1 MNEKNKLKNVF
12 DAFLEMETNPIE
24 FMRNTKF
31 KRSELQLDPRVANHW
46 SDKGLFPNKQET
58 GAWLLFNLSEAFWV
72 KIIVKLREF
81 NVSLDVIKKI
91 KEDFFTEP
99 KMIFKPEEKDF
110 LIQKIKESE
119 AFNEEILKHI
129 SDDEIWESILKI
141 KLSDFE
147 IMIQSI
153 LLQRKP
159 YFIILDN
166 HDKVI
171 LSEESSLLSET
182 NESYLDDY
190 YEITKKSHIRI
201 SMNEILGDLVRSLGD
216 LKCSEKIPI
225 LTKNE
230 ATIIQLLR
238 GDNISKI
245 EIRYKNNTK
254 PEIIEVTSKNEINE
268 KARLSDLIISR
279 GYQNITIKTQNGH
292 AVHCENTIKYK
303 LDTE

>member
-12 DAFLEMETNPIE
+12 DAFIEMKTNPIE

-31 KRSELQLDPRVANHW
+31 KRSELKLDPRVANHW

-58 GAWLLFNLSEAFWV
+58 GAWLIFNLSEAFWV
-72 KIIVKLREF
+72 KIMVKLRKF
-81 NVSLDVIKKI
+81 NVSLEVIKKI

-99 KMIFKPEEKDF
+99 KIIFKPEEKDF
-110 LIQKIKESE
+110 FIQKIKESE
-119 AFNEEILKHI
+119 MFNELILK
-129 SDDEIWESILKI
+129 DVGDEEIWASILKI

-147 IMIQSI
+147 LMIQSI
-153 LLQRKP
+153 LIQRKP

-166 HDKVI
+166 HDKVLLI
-171 LSEESSLLSET
+171 EESNLLSQT
-182 NESYLDDY
+182 DESYLDDY

-201 SMNEILGDLVRSLGD
+201 SMNEILGDLVRTLGD

-230 ATIIQLLR
+230 AKIIQLLR

-245 EIRYKNNTK
+245 EIRYKNNTE

-268 KARLSDLIISR
+268 KARLSELIISR

>member
-1 MNEKNKLKNVF
+1 MNNKNNFKKVL
-12 DAFLEMETNPIE
+12 DAFNEMNTNPIE

-46 SDKGLFPNKQET
+46 SDKGLFPSKQET
-58 GAWLLFNLSEAFWV
+58 GAWLIFNLSEAFWV

-99 KMIFKPEEKDF
+99 KLIFKPEEKSF
-110 LIQKIKESE
+110 FIQKIKESDV
-119 AFNEEILKHI
+119 FNEEMLKHI
-129 SDDEIWESILKI
+129 GDDEIWESILKI

-147 IMIQSI
+147 IMLQSI

-171 LSEESSLLSET
+171 LLEENSLLT
-182 NESYLDDY
+182 QTDESYLVDY

-245 EIRYKNNTK
+245 EILYKNNTK
-254 PEIIEVTSKNEINE
+254 PEIIEVTSNNEINE

-279 GYQNITIKTQNGH
+279 GYQTIKIKTQNGH
-292 AVHCENTIKYK
+292 AVYCENTIKYK

>member
-12 DAFLEMETNPIE
+12 DAFIEMKTNPIE

-31 KRSELQLDPRVANHW
+31 KRSELQLDPRIANHW

-58 GAWLLFNLSEAFWV
+58 GAWLIFNLSEAFWV
-72 KIIVKLREF
+72 KIMVKLRKF
-81 NVSLDVIKKI
+81 NVSLEVIKKI
-91 KEDFFTEP
+91 KAAFFTEP
-99 KMIFKPEEKDF
+99 KIIFKPEEKDF

-119 AFNEEILKHI
+119 MFNEEILK
-129 SDDEIWESILKI
+129 DVGDEEIWASILKI

-147 IMIQSI
+147 LMIQSI
-153 LLQRKP
+153 LIQRKP

-166 HDKVI
+166 HDKVLLI
-171 LSEESSLLSET
+171 EESSLLSQT
-182 NESYLDDY
+182 DESYLDDY

-201 SMNEILGDLVRSLGD
+201 SMNEILGDLVTTLGD

-230 ATIIQLLR
+230 AKIIQLLR

-245 EIRYKNNTK
+245 EIRYKNNTE

-268 KARLSDLIISR
+268 KARLSELIISR